1 MTSIAPNASG
11 TWIFRLSNNT
21 WYRIA

>member
-1 MTSIAPNASG
+1 MTSIAANASG